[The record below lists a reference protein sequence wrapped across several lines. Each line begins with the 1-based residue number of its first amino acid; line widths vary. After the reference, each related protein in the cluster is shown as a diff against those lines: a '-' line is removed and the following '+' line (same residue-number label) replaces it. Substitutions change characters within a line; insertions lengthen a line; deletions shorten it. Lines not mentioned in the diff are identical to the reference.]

1 MDARKSFV
9 LVCVLA
15 CLLGGC
21 YKDSFVDRSLIFATH
36 TTLGLEASVQPT
48 EAATTPV
55 SLVLGYKRTE
65 GVMNPVYHADGIET
79 PDKETIT
86 TGGPGGATPQTIER
100 QGRRPRYRDEAYSV
114 LAKFRGDVG
123 GNVQQSAEGQMSV
136 AQWFATGEAAV
147 ILAQQP
153 GISGAMSGS
162 SRIAEVAVQ
171 ERLARY
177 ATTDRDVRDRINT
190 WIDDSANAKELQAWL
205 KGRGVRLHPAIWV
218 DDAKTSRADLQAA
231 IDELNIP

>member
-9 LVCVLA
+9 LVCLLA

-36 TTLGLEASVQPT
+36 TTLGLEASIQPT
-48 EAATTPV
+48 ETATTPV

-79 PDKETIT
+79 PDTETIT
-86 TGGPGGATPQTIER
+86 SGGPGGATPQTSAR

-136 AQWFATGEAAV
+136 AQWFATGEAAI

-177 ATTDRDVRDRINT
+177 ATSDRDLRDRIIT
-190 WIDDSANAKELQAWL
+190 WMDEPGNVEALEAWL
-205 KGRGVRLHPAIWV
+205 KNRDVSWVPAIWV
-218 DDAKTSRADLQAA
+218 NSENTSRVDLLEA